1 MDDMVIGGAGRPPV
15 AGPAANAG
23 LIKDVTIQSFRTD
36 VVDASMDAVVLIDFW
51 ADWCGPCKQLTPL
64 LEKVIPTYK
73 GRVRLAKVNV
83 DTEQALAGQFGIQSL
98 PTVMAV
104 VAGKPA
110 QMFQGAVPEAQL
122 RAFIDKCLAAL
133 GPEPEA
139 PDIEAALLEAQ
150 AFLDAGDAATAQ
162 EIYTAIVQAEPG
174 HAGAALAL
182 AKLLLQARDFAG
194 ARGLLDG
201 LDAAAA
207 KNPDVAQLKA
217 AIALGQE
224 FSVLGNHAD
233 IAARANADAN
243 DHDAHYLLATDSI
256 ARGDMD
262 SAAAFLLH
270 SIGRKRDYNE
280 GAARQLLVRLFDAMG
295 QDSEYTVTNRRKLSA
310 ILFS

>member
-1 MDDMVIGGAGRPPV
+1 MDDLMIGGAATAAGPGAV
-15 AGPAANAG
+15 AG
-23 LIKDVTIQSFRTD
+23 LVKDVTIQSFRAD

-64 LEKVIPTYK
+64 LEKVVATYK
-73 GRVRLAKVNV
+73 GRVKLAKVNV
-83 DTEQALAGQFGIQSL
+83 DSEQALAGQFGIKSL

-104 VAGKPA
+104 IAGRPA

-122 RAFIDKCLAAL
+122 RAFIDKCLTAL
-133 GPEPEA
+133 GPEAEA

-150 AFLDAGDAATAQ
+150 AFLDAGDAATAT
-162 EIYTAIVQAEPG
+162 EIYAAILQAEPG
-174 HAGAALAL
+174 HAGATVAL
-182 AKLLLQARDFAG
+182 AKLALQARDFAG
-194 ARGLLDG
+194 AQSLLDG
-201 LDAAAA
+201 LDTTAA
-207 KNPDVAQLKA
+207 KNADVVQLKA

-224 FSVLGNHAD
+224 FTVLDNHAE

-243 DHDAHYLLATDSI
+243 DHDAQYLLATDSI

-262 SAAAFLLH
+262 NAAAFLLH

-295 QDSEYTVTNRRKLSA
+295 QESEFTLTNRRKLSA